1 MYKNIQKNPNLNY
14 TIETIKIEADCLSFS
29 LLFSKAAIDYW
40 NSLHTRLHLIQNI
53 YIYIYIFFFF
63 DMLKSASEV
72 SDYCLYLV

>member
-29 LLFSKAAIDYW
+29 LLFSKAAIGYW

-53 YIYIYIFFFF
+53 YIYF

>member
-1 MYKNIQKNPNLNY
+1 MYKIIQKNPNLNY

-29 LLFSKAAIDYW
+29 LLFSKAAIGYW

-53 YIYIYIFFFF
+53 YIYIYIYIFY
-63 DMLKSASEV
+63 MLKSASEV

>member
-29 LLFSKAAIDYW
+29 PLFSKAAIGYW

-53 YIYIYIFFFF
+53 YIYIYF